1 MDPRKLVLNLEQ
13 PYSAFSPQVG
23 TSQDV
28 LLAGLKWRSD
38 YWTGLAVAW
47 IHQGA
52 PVDEDILLELELVSE
67 DKQLRQKTRQEAFVI
82 AKKWRKARNSAEPG
96 GAANAAPPHR

>member
-1 MDPRKLVLNLEQ
+1 MVRRKYMDPRKLVLNLER
-13 PYSAFSPQVG
+13 PYAAFS
-23 TSQDV
+23 SQAETPRDV

-52 PVDEDILLELELVSE
+52 PIDEDVVNELELVSA
-67 DKQLRQKTRQEAFVI
+67 DKHLVQKTRQDAFVI
-82 AKKWRKARNSAEPG
+82 AKKWRKGRNNSEPG
-96 GAANAAPPHR
+96 APP